1 MKMIITSNT
10 ECNVFLNDF
19 TRIKL
24 RVTDFQYSIDSGE
37 TWVQNPQSIDT
48 SRSLMVTS
56 ATSEKQEQG
65 ITLMYAQCVG
75 FCDVDCVIT
84 LDEANINTT
93 ILIIE
98 GNNRILYEVVII

>member
-1 MKMIITSNT
+1 MKMIITTNT
-10 ECNVFLNDF
+10 ECTVFLNDF

-24 RVTDFQYSIDSGE
+24 KVTGFQYSIDSGE
-37 TWVQNPQSIDT
+37 TWESNPKTIDT

-56 ATSEKQEQG
+56 AKSEKQELG

-75 FCDVDCVIT
+75 FGDVNCLIA
-84 LDEANINTT
+84 LDEANINTS

-98 GNNRILYEVVII
+98 GNIRILYDVVMI